1 MNEKLN
7 KIAKILGLTLSSD
20 NNQEEQKLSMEGILA
35 DGTKVYSEA
44 EDFVVGAALMVVAED
59 GSMSPAPEGEHTLDN
74 GKVLVVDAQGVITE
88 VKEAEEPAGDEPGA
102 GEEELSDDEED
113 EEKVYAE
120 ITPEQQTAIVA
131 ELMQILE
138 PRIAALEETLLK
150 SVEKLSETNN
160 NLNEKVEK
168 LSKSPAAEA
177 VKPQLR
183 APREQENALKGL
195 LKNKK

>member
-102 GEEELSDDEED
+102 GEEELSDDEE
-113 EEKVYAE
+113 EVKAAL
-120 ITPEQQTAIVA
+120 TPEEQTAIVA

-138 PRIAALEETLLK
+138 PRLAALEETLLK

-183 APREQENALKGL
+183 APKEQENALKGL